1 MKNVKL
7 MMIILFLI
15 VVTVTLSAQTN
26 SVKGRVIDS
35 QTGEILAGANVYI
48 KGSHIGAASDEN
60 GSYFIK
66 NVPIGNSILVC
77 SMINFKRIEK
87 EINVSPGDN
96 LEINFLM
103 VVDELKFSDVVITA
117 TRNEALVTT
126 IPVSTEVINL
136 KKIEDSNAKN
146 VGEVLKSVGAT
157 LVKSYGAVG
166 SLETV
171 SLRGSTDA
179 QVLILIDGQRLNNSQ
194 QGSVDLSS
202 LPLNAIEKIE
212 VVKGGNSAMYG
223 SDAVGGVINI
233 ITKSSNRKNSME
245 YTINGLYGTYNTQ
258 VYNASLGQ
266 GIGNFSYFVSYNK
279 TKSDGD
285 YLYKGATGD
294 KIKLKNGDTG
304 SDNIFL
310 KAGYLLE
317 DQSKLSAFYKY
328 RKSDNGSPG
337 SIEYPNASAR
347 NKIDNNHISL
357 SYEGLTFENFAFNF
371 NGYIMKQEHHYIDP
385 ESWMGIEESIYNSRS
400 LGALAQ
406 VFTDLNKLGLLS
418 YGYEFRQDKLESDHL
433 VNGNSVPFIGD
444 RQRNVHSLY
453 FQDDWKYD
461 ISHNWMISAV
471 PAVRLDEYP
480 EESIGTQFSPK
491 IGISISHD
499 DEWRGSIR
507 GNIGKVFR
515 APTYN
520 DLYWPED
527 TWTKGNPN
535 LKPEK
540 GITFDF
546 GFIIQFAKYGSWSI
560 ESTYFSSNLDD
571 LILWAPAEKWMP
583 TNIAKATI
591 NGIESKINWKG
602 FGDLISIQT
611 GYTYLNAK
619 DDGDDPLTSGRF
631 LIYRPKNK
639 VDLGV
644 NFNFDIYSINLFYN
658 FVGKRFHD
666 AENKIEMGSY
676 ELINAN
682 LGIRQKIENIELNFR
697 LEGNNLMDKEYQ
709 ATQGSPL
716 PGREIR
722 FSIGVSGNLNF
733 L

>member
-1 MKNVKL
+1 
-7 MMIILFLI
+7 MI
-15 VVTVTLSAQTN
+15 VPLSAQNN
-26 SVKGRVIDS
+26 SIKGKVIDS

-48 KGSHIGAASDEN
+48 KGTHIGAASDAKGN
-60 GSYFIK
+60 YFIK
-66 NVPIGNSILVC
+66 DVPIGYSIFIC
-77 SMINFKRIEK
+77 SMINFKKIEK
-87 EINVSPGDN
+87 EINVSTVDN

-103 VVDELKFSDVVITA
+103 IEDELKFSDVVITA
-117 TRNEALVTT
+117 TRNEALITT

-136 KKIEDSNAKN
+136 KEIEESNAKN

-157 LVKSYGAVG
+157 LVKSYGAIG

-194 QGSVDLSS
+194 QGSVDLST
-202 LPLNAIEKIE
+202 LPLDAIEKIE

-233 ITKSSNRKNSME
+233 ITKSTSQKNTLD
-245 YTINGLYGTYNTQ
+245 YTLTGLYGTYNTQ
-258 VYNASLGQ
+258 VYNASIGQ
-266 GIGNFSYFVSYNK
+266 GINDFSYFVSYNK
-279 TKSDGD
+279 TRSDGN
-285 YLYKGATGD
+285 YLYKGFTD
-294 KIKLKNGDTG
+294 NKIELKNGDTQ
-304 SDNIFL
+304 SDNVFL
-310 KAGYLLE
+310 KAGYLLK
-317 DQSKLSAFYKY
+317 DQSRLSAFYKY

-337 SIEYPNASAR
+337 SIDYPNASAR
-347 NKIDNNHISL
+347 NKIDNNHISI
-357 SYEGLTFENFAFNF
+357 SYEGFSVGSFAFNF
-371 NGYIMKQEHHYIDP
+371 NGYMMKQEHHYINP
-385 ESWMGIEESIYNSRS
+385 ESWMGTEESIYNSRS
-400 LGALAQ
+400 IGALAQ
-406 VFTDLNKLGLLS
+406 VFTDLNEIGLLS
-418 YGYEFRQDKLESDHL
+418 YGYEFRQDKLESDQL

-444 RQRNVHSLY
+444 RQRNVHSAY

-461 ISHNWMISAV
+461 INHSWKISAV
-471 PAVRLDEYP
+471 PAVRLDSYP
-480 EESIGTQFSPK
+480 EESIGSQFSPK
-491 IGISISHD
+491 IGISLSHD
-499 DEWRGSIR
+499 EEWRGSIR

-527 TWTKGNPN
+527 TWTKGNPD
-535 LKPEK
+535 LKPER
-540 GITFDF
+540 GITYDF

-560 ESTYFSSNLDD
+560 ESTYFVSNLDD

-583 TNIAKATI
+583 TNIAKARI
-591 NGIESKINWKG
+591 SGIESKINWKG
-602 FGDLISIQT
+602 FGDLISIQS
-611 GYTYLNAK
+611 GYTYLTAK
-619 DDGDDPLTSGRF
+619 DDSNDPLTSGKF

-639 VDLGV
+639 VDLGI
-644 NFNFDIYSINLFYN
+644 NISYNIYSINIFYN

-682 LGIRQKIENIELNFR
+682 LGIKQKIEGIELNFR

-722 FSIGVSGNLNF
+722 FSIGISGNLNV